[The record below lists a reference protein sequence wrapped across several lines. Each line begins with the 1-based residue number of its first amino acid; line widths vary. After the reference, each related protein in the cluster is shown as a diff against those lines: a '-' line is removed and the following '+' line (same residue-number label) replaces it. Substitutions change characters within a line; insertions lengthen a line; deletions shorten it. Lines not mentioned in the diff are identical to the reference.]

1 VKSVAGL
8 GWQQKSRHENACVQR
23 VGDHAANENQITGAE
38 QHLLNEDQKRR
49 AADPD
54 QMDAF

>member
-1 VKSVAGL
+1 VLLALVGSKSLAM
-8 GWQQKSRHENACVQR
+8 RMR
-23 VGDHAANENQITGAE
+23 VSSASADHAANENQITGAE

-54 QMDAF
+54 